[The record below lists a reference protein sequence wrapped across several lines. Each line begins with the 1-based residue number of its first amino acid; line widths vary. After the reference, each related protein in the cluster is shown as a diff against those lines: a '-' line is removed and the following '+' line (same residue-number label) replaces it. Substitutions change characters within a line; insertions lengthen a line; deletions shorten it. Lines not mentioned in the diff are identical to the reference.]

1 CARLG
6 GSGYFFIARFDV
18 W

>member
-6 GSGYFFIARFDV
+6 ASGYFFIARFDV